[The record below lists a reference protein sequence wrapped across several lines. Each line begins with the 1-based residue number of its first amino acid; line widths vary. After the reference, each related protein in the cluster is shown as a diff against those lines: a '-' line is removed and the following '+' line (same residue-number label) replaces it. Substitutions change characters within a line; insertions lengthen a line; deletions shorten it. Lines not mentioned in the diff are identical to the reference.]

1 MNVTELDTLAAVI
14 ASTIKDATDPL
25 LAKIAD
31 LEQRMAAVKVER
43 GESGPAGEPGPAGKD
58 AEPVDLAEVAKMAA
72 ALMPVPK
79 DGQDG
84 APGKDAELTPE
95 HLQEMAKAV
104 VALMPAPRDGQDG
117 AKGEAGEPGKDATI
131 DLQAVATAAAA
142 LVPIPRDGRDGLTG
156 QPGPPGR
163 DGAKGAD
170 GLNGKDGK
178 DGMTFTG
185 FEAIYEPESSELI
198 HRYTCGDEVK
208 EYRWYLGV
216 PRYKGIYEHGKT
228 YEAGESVTYSGS
240 LWITGQT
247 TQSKPGGS
255 DAESRA
261 WRLAVKK
268 GTDGKGEKGEKGEP
282 GPQGPRGEKGENRY

>member
-1 MNVTELDTLAAVI
+1 MTVTELDTLAAVI

-25 LAKIAD
+25 LERIKA
-31 LEQRMAAVKVER
+31 LEEARYVAENLSPPLLAEP
-43 GESGPAGEPGPAGKD
+43 GPPGPAGKD
-58 AEPVDLAEVAKMAA
+58 AEPVDLAEVARMAA
-72 ALMPVPK
+72 ALVPIPK
-79 DGQDG
+79 DGKDG
-84 APGKDAELTPE
+84 INGKDA
-95 HLQEMAKAV
+95 A
-104 VALMPAPRDGQDG
+104 
-117 AKGEAGEPGKDATI
+117 I
-131 DLQAVATAAAA
+131 DLQAIATAAAA
-142 LVPIPRDGRDGLTG
+142 LVPIPRDGRDGMTG

-178 DGMTFTG
+178 DAVPFTA
-185 FEAIYEPESSELI
+185 FDASYEAETAELV

-208 EYRWYLGV
+208 EYRWKTSV

-228 YEAGESVTYSGS
+228 YEAGEAVTYSSS
-240 LWITGQT
+240 LWIAGQT
-247 TQSKPGGS
+247 TQAKPGGS